1 MSRGLLT
8 HVARGVVW
16 TLAVTLA
23 CAGALVGSAHAADQ
37 ITVAVID
44 FNRVVG
50 EVIKT
55 TPEYRDF
62 KIEKEKREL
71 EFERRRQEIEK
82 LTRELE
88 ENKHLWSEDK
98 LRGHRDTL
106 RDKRADARFYA
117 ESIDRF
123 IQAEQ
128 AKITRRNLPQVR
140 TFLEEYGTR
149 KGYSLIID
157 KGNVW
162 YYSEAL
168 SITDEVIKELTD

>member
-1 MSRGLLT
+1 MPRQLLT
-8 HVARGVVW
+8 HRVRHGAW
-16 TLAVTLA
+16 TIAL
-23 CAGALVGSAHAADQ
+23 AGALAGGLGASARAADQ
-37 ITVAVID
+37 ITIAVID

-71 EFERRRQEIEK
+71 EFERRRQELER

-88 ENKHLWSEDK
+88 ENKHLWSEEK
-98 LRGHRDTL
+98 VRGHRETL

-123 IQAEQ
+123 MQAEQ

-157 KGNVW
+157 KSNVW
-162 YYSEAL
+162 YHNEAL
-168 SITDEVIKELTD
+168 SITDEVIQELTQ

>member
-1 MSRGLLT
+1 MLQELVTRR
-8 HVARGVVW
+8 ARGCAWTVVLMCVL
-16 TLAVTLA
+16 TGGVTA
-23 CAGALVGSAHAADQ
+23 PARAADQ
-37 ITVAVID
+37 ITIAVVD

-55 TPEYRDF
+55 TPEFRDF

-71 EFERRRQEIEK
+71 EFERRRQELER

-98 LRGHRDTL
+98 VREHRETL

-128 AKITRRNLPQVR
+128 AKITRRNLPDVR
-140 TFLEEYGTR
+140 KFVEEYGTR
-149 KGYSLIID
+149 KGYSLILD

-162 YYSEAL
+162 YYNETL
-168 SITDEVIKELTD
+168 EITEQIIQELTQ